1 MMALGPEAWFVWR
14 RTVFPAALAEARRR
28 PGAPRRRRA
37 AAGGR
42 ERAQPVGSNARPLL
56 TTLQQWDQRHYLP
69 DDILVKVDRAT
80 MAHSL
85 EARCPLL
92 DHQVIELACRQTAR
106 QPRRRADDQAAVSRR
121 RQAVGAAGRAR
132 AAEGGVRRAAAP
144 LVSRGAARLG
154 ARDPHRSAGPM
165 QRGWTRRREV
175 DVPAARSTRTAAR
188 DHAKRIWALVCLELW
203 ARQHVDRAPAV
214 ELLPCA

>member
-14 RTVFPAALAEARRR
+14 RTVFPLHLLKRVADPALLDVVAQLPEAESVRS
-28 PGAPRRRRA
+28 
-37 AAGGR
+37 
-42 ERAQPVGSNARPLL
+42 VGSNRAPLL
-56 TTLQQWDQRHYLP
+56 TKLQQWDQRHYLP

-92 DHQVIELACRQTAR
+92 DHQVIELACRQTASSHGDAR
-106 QPRRRADDQAAVSRR
+106 TTKRLFRDVVRPWVPPAVLERPKAGFGVPLRRWFHEGLLGWAREILTDPRTN
-121 RQAVGAAGRAR
+121 
-132 AAEGGVRRAAAP
+132 
-144 LVSRGAARLG
+144 
-154 ARDPHRSAGPM
+154 
-165 QRGWTRRREV
+165 QRGWTQAAEV
-175 DVPAARSTRTAAR
+175 TRLLGEHQNGSR

-203 ARQHVDRAPAV
+203 ARQHVDRAGAV